1 MSVATTPRA
10 GGQGGAR
17 DFLAVLFRRRWI
29 IGTVF
34 LVTTLTVLVINFTQP
49 ALFESTGKVI
59 VKRGERDN
67 LLGGGRSM
75 LTWQEELASEVE
87 VVKSSTV
94 ILRAQQIVDEERTAR
109 GLKLLHI
116 DGKNVDAIVVGES
129 NVLAMSY
136 LSRSPAAAQ
145 EVTDALIQ
153 GYMDY
158 RKTAYVLQYPKEFFD
173 SELARVTTELDDWT
187 QRREAFMRSTQT
199 VNLDV
204 QGMQDADFVRQQN
217 LELAKEDQDLAQKR
231 AALASMKNM
240 LATGAG
246 SEMPFSTDAG
256 ASADFVL
263 NDTRRKLAEA
273 RTRMK
278 EMETVYVPQS
288 TELAQ
293 QRAEVD
299 NLQKEL
305 TAQISNRVTLAQA
318 EIDNLQA
325 RRDQVARSLADGQAR
340 MASYPERTA
349 RMSEFNTHIEALQ
362 KSFDNLAQ
370 SAGHA
375 KISKATSPDWTVA
388 LLTPASKAYA
398 KNQRDYV
405 RLALAPVFSLIIG
418 LGLAFFVDGL
428 DATLKNPH
436 EAEEAL
442 DLPVLATL
450 TEQKR
455 RRA

>member
-1 MSVATTPRA
+1 MNEATTPRA
-10 GGQGGAR
+10 GGRGGAR

-34 LVTTLTVLVINFTQP
+34 IVTTVTVLAINFTQP
-49 ALFESTGKVI
+49 VLFESTGKVI

-67 LLGGGRSM
+67 LLQGGRNM
-75 LTWQEELASEVE
+75 LTWSEELASEVE
-87 VVKSSTV
+87 VVKSATV
-94 ILRAQQIVDEERTAR
+94 ILRAQQLLDEERAAR
-109 GLKLLHI
+109 GAKSLRI

-136 LSRSPAAAQ
+136 QSRSPAAAQ
-145 EVTDALIQ
+145 EVTNALIQ

-158 RKTAYVLQYPKEFFD
+158 RKTAYVLQYPKDFFD
-173 SELARVTTELDDWT
+173 SELARVTKELDDWT

-204 QGMQDADFVRQQN
+204 QGAQDADFVRQQN
-217 LELAKEDQDLAQKR
+217 LELAKQDQDLAQKR
-231 AALASMKNM
+231 AALASMKDM
-240 LATGAG
+240 LATGNG
-246 SEMPFSTDAG
+246 TEMPFSTDAS
-256 ASADFVL
+256 ASFDYVL
-263 NDTRRKLAEA
+263 NDTRRRLGEA
-273 RTRMK
+273 RTRLK
-278 EMETVYVPQS
+278 EIETVYVPQS
-288 TELAQ
+288 AELAQ

-305 TAQISNRVTLAQA
+305 TAQIANRMALSQA
-318 EIDNLQA
+318 ELNNLQA
-325 RRDQVARSLADGQAR
+325 RRDQTARSLAEGQAR
-340 MASYPERTA
+340 MASYPERSA

-362 KSFDNLAQ
+362 KNYDNLAQ
-370 SAGHA
+370 SAGQA

-388 LLTPASKAYA
+388 LLTPASKPYA